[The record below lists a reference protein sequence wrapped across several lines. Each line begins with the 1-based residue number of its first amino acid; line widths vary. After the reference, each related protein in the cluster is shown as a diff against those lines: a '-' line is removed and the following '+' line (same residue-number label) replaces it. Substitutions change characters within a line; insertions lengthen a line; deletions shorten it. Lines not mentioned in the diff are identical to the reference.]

1 MSERDNLIRILRT
14 RIWPK
19 EGADPAE
26 VVADLLLDN
35 GVRFATVVRPGT
47 TVYTTDG
54 VRVYEATVRK
64 VMYDCGYFGFDE
76 DALGKSVFLC
86 REAAEA
92 AAESWGKQFA
102 GGGKTGG
109 QNDADQH

>member
-14 RIWPK
+14 RIWQK

-47 TVYTTDG
+47 RVYTTDG

-64 VMYDCGYFGFDE
+64 VMYDCGDFGFDE
-76 DALGKSVFLC
+76 DALGTSVFLC

-109 QNDADQH
+109 PNDADQL

>member
-47 TVYTTDG
+47 RAYTTDG

-64 VMYDCGYFGFDE
+64 VMYDCGDFGFDE

-86 REAAEA
+86 WEAAEA

-109 QNDADQH
+109 PNDADQH

>member
-1 MSERDNLIRILRT
+1 MSERDNLIQILRT

-47 TVYTTDG
+47 RVYTTDG
-54 VRVYEATVRK
+54 VRVYETTVKRMAALTK
-64 VMYDCGYFGFDE
+64 LLAISTPIGFVNGIPHTTI
-76 DALGKSVFLC
+76 A
-86 REAAEA
+86 
-92 AAESWGKQFA
+92 
-102 GGGKTGG
+102 
-109 QNDADQH
+109 

>member
-1 MSERDNLIRILRT
+1 MSVRDNLIGILRT

-26 VVADLLLDN
+26 AVADLLLDT
-35 GVRFATVVRPGT
+35 GVRFATVVMPGT
-47 TVYTTDG
+47 RVYTTDG
-54 VRVYEATVRK
+54 VGVYEATVRK
-64 VMYDCGYFGFDE
+64 VIYDCGDFGFDE
-76 DALGKSVFLC
+76 NALGTSVFLR

-92 AAESWGKQFA
+92 AAEIWGNQFA

-109 QNDADQH
+109 PNDADQH

>member
-1 MSERDNLIRILRT
+1 MSVRDNLIGILRT

-19 EGADPAE
+19 EDADPAE
-26 VVADLLLDN
+26 AVADLLLDT
-35 GVRFATVVRPGT
+35 GVRFATVVMPGT
-47 TVYTTDG
+47 RVYTTDG

-64 VMYDCGYFGFDE
+64 VLYDCGDFDFDE
-76 DALGKSVFLC
+76 NALGTSIFLR

-92 AAESWGKQFA
+92 AAEIWGKQFA

-109 QNDADQH
+109 PNDADQH

>member
-19 EGADPAE
+19 EGADAAE

-47 TVYTTDG
+47 RAYTTDG

-64 VMYDCGYFGFDE
+64 VMYDCGDFGFDE

-86 REAAEA
+86 REAAET

-102 GGGKTGG
+102 GGGNMYGG
-109 QNDADQH
+109 GADDQS

>member
-26 VVADLLLDN
+26 VVADLLLEN
-35 GVRFATVVRPGT
+35 GVRFATVVKPGT
-47 TVYTTDG
+47 RVYTTDG

-64 VMYDCGYFGFDE
+64 VLYDCGDFGFDE
-76 DALGKSVFLC
+76 NALGTSVFLC

-92 AAESWGKQFA
+92 VAESWGKQFA
-102 GGGKTGG
+102 GDGKTGG